1 MLFSK
6 MLFTV
11 LFVGMFLFLT
21 SCKKEPRKALETTAI
36 TFTNEGKLSVFKK
49 DRDSLITM
57 MDIEIAESDYE
68 TATGL
73 MYRKNMEEKQGM
85 LFIFQDVAIHSFYMK
100 NTEIPLDLIFIDENL
115 TIVSFQKEA
124 KPFDETSLSSEVSIK
139 YVLEINA
146 GLADKWILEVGDQI
160 TFERQ

>member
-1 MLFSK
+1 

-73 MYRKNMEEKQGM
+73 MYRKSMEEKQGM
-85 LFIFQDVAIHSFYMK
+85 LFIFQDVAKHSFYMK

>member
-6 MLFTV
+6 RLFTV

-73 MYRKNMEEKQGM
+73 MYRKSMEEKQGM
-85 LFIFQDVAIHSFYMK
+85 LFIFQDVAKHSFYMK